1 MQEAL
6 NNWIPKYNHTIP
18 FKGHV
23 FGGWTEKVKEVSLNC
38 SIAITQDWCCQI
50 TVEVGGADFMLVPR
64 SVGYIKQTGD
74 GLAGPPVIV
83 YNHRRVL
90 PGRMGALLKAQQV
103 G

>member
-1 MQEAL
+1 M
-6 NNWIPKYNHTIP
+6 
-18 FKGHV
+18 
-23 FGGWTEKVKEVSLNC
+23 
-38 SIAITQDWCCQI
+38 
-50 TVEVGGADFMLVPR
+50 EVGGADFMLVSR

>member
-1 MQEAL
+1 ML
-6 NNWIPKYNHTIP
+6 
-18 FKGHV
+18 
-23 FGGWTEKVKEVSLNC
+23 L
-38 SIAITQDWCCQI
+38 QI

-103 G
+103 GCMFNVIGGCLLFIVCCLGLRGLHVR

>member
-1 MQEAL
+1 MFHSKHPGML
-6 NNWIPKYNHTIP
+6 
-18 FKGHV
+18 
-23 FGGWTEKVKEVSLNC
+23 L
-38 SIAITQDWCCQI
+38 QI

-103 G
+103 AWVECSMYLGVVYYL

>member
-1 MQEAL
+1 M
-6 NNWIPKYNHTIP
+6 
-18 FKGHV
+18 
-23 FGGWTEKVKEVSLNC
+23 
-38 SIAITQDWCCQI
+38 
-50 TVEVGGADFMLVPR
+50 EVGGADFMLVPR

-103 G
+103 GGLNVHCNWEVVYIL

>member
-1 MQEAL
+1 MFYSKHL
-6 NNWIPKYNHTIP
+6 
-18 FKGHV
+18 GM
-23 FGGWTEKVKEVSLNC
+23 LL
-38 SIAITQDWCCQI
+38 QI

-103 G
+103 GECSMYLGVVYRL